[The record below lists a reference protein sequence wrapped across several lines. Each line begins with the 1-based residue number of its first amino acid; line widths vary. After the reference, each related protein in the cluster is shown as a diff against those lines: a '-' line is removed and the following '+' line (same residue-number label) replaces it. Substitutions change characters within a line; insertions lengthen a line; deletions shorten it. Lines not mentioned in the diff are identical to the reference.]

1 MGITL
6 DFDIIVFINYTSE
19 MLNILNIVFKLQDWI
34 SITLI

>member
-19 MLNILNIVFKLQDWI
+19 MLNILNFVFKLQD
-34 SITLI
+34 

>member
-19 MLNILNIVFKLQDWI
+19 ILNILNIVFKLQD
-34 SITLI
+34 

>member
-19 MLNILNIVFKLQDWI
+19 MLNILNIVFKLQD
-34 SITLI
+34 